1 MKKNVFG
8 LAAMAVAVSMA
19 SCSLE
24 EVMEQPAQQAIGFSA
39 FVGKSTKAEIVGVGS
54 PGGLTEF
61 YVFGKYGDATGTYT
75 TDVFTN
81 DKVEVTAANTAIETT
96 EYWVADKHYKF
107 AAYSDGNS
115 QLPTP
120 ANVSFDN
127 DGHITFRDYKAGT
140 NDLILAAPTN
150 EVTTPATI
158 TSDNPSAVTLEFKHL
173 LSQVAFEFVNG
184 FTNGYQVKITDL
196 QFNVPNKATYSYQT
210 NDYAW
215 STPDTEAT
223 KSYTVN
229 GDVAFAASEGD
240 KTSAYN
246 FVIPQSNSTITA
258 SFKVEVFDDND
269 NPVTTQPKEYTG
281 VSLATGTT
289 TIPGSDDDV
298 WTPGYKYKYTAT
310 INASVLDDVMFPIK
324 FTVSSV
330 EGWTDAESNTD
341 EDFGLDLDGS
351 SN

>member
-1 MKKNVFG
+1 MKKSMYG

-54 PGGLTEF
+54 SGGLTEF

-81 DKVEVTAANTAIETT
+81 DKVEVTTANTAIETT

-127 DGHITFRDYKAGT
+127 DGHITFPDYTAGEK
-140 NDLILAAPTN
+140 DLILAIA
-150 EVTTPATI
+150 EKTTGTTI
-158 TSDNPSAVTLEFKHL
+158 DNDPGAVTLEFKHL
-173 LSQVAFEFVNG
+173 LSQVAFEFKNG
-184 FTNGYQVKITDL
+184 FTNGYKVKITDL
-196 QFNVPNKATYSYQT
+196 QFNVNNKATYSYQGSAYSWAMKDPAESEDKT
-210 NDYAW
+210 YKINEEKPFDGE
-215 STPDTEAT
+215 EANKT
-223 KSYTVN
+223 Q
-229 GDVAFAASEGD
+229 
-240 KTSAYN
+240 TSAYK
-246 FVIPQSNSTITA
+246 FVIPQTNASITA

-289 TIPGSDDDV
+289 TTPGSDDDV

-310 INASVLDDVMFPIK
+310 INADVLDDVMFPIK
-324 FTVSSV
+324 FTVTSV
-330 EGWTDAESNTD
+330 EGWENATGNPD
-341 EDFGLDLDGS
+341 LDL
-351 SN
+351 N

>member
-24 EVMEQPAQQAIGFSA
+24 EVMEQPAQQAIGFST

-127 DGHITFRDYKAGT
+127 DGHITFCDYKAGT

-173 LSQVAFEFVNG
+173 LSQVAFEFKNG
-184 FTNGYQVKITDL
+184 FTNGYKVKITDL
-196 QFNVPNKATYSYQT
+196 QFNVNNKATYSYQT
-210 NDYAW
+210 DDYTW
-215 STPDTEAT
+215 GTPTELT
-223 KSYTVN
+223 YKSYTIN
-229 GDVAFAASEGD
+229 SNAAFAASDGD
-240 KTSAYN
+240 KTSEFN
-246 FVIPQSNSTITA
+246 FVIPQTNADIKA
-258 SFKVEVFDDND
+258 SFTVTVYDTDGTTQIAEKKYADDNA
-269 NPVTTQPKEYTG
+269 

-289 TIPGSDDDV
+289 TTPGSDSNT

-310 INASVLDDVMFPIK
+310 INADVLDDVMFPIK

-330 EGWTDAESNTD
+330 EGWTDAKNGSN
-341 EDFGLDLDGS
+341 EDFGLTL
-351 SN
+351 N